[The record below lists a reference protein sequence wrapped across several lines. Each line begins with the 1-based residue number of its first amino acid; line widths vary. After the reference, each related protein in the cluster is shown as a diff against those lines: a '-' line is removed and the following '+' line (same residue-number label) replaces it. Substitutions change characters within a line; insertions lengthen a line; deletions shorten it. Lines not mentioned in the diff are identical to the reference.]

1 MTTITTPSS
10 LWLLGR
16 LTRIVPRSSDA
27 SRAAAAL
34 RASVRCAPSAKGGSF
49 ARRGLPAPHHSL
61 SSAAFIINIAV

>member
-34 RASVRCAPSAKGGSF
+34 RASVRSVC
-49 ARRGLPAPHHSL
+49 
-61 SSAAFIINIAV
+61 